1 MHRTPA
7 EIQADITRV
16 QGSLA
21 ALPDSA
27 IRMGLDE
34 DYLGQL
40 DALQEELAAAQAA
53 EEENQQ

>member
-1 MHRTPA
+1 MHRSIA

-16 QGSLA
+16 QASLDT
-21 ALPDSA
+21 LPDSA

-40 DALQEELAAAQAA
+40 DALKEELESATAA
-53 EEENQQ
+53 EEENTQ

>member
-7 EIQADITRV
+7 EIQAEIARV
-16 QGSLA
+16 QAALD

-40 DALQEELAAAQAA
+40 DALQEELAAAQTA

>member
-1 MHRTPA
+1 MHRSIA

-16 QGSLA
+16 QASLD

-40 DALQEELAAAQAA
+40 DALKEELESATAA
-53 EEENQQ
+53 EEENTQ

>member
-7 EIQADITRV
+7 EIQAEIARV
-16 QGSLA
+16 QA
-21 ALPDSA
+21 ALDALPGSA

>member
-1 MHRTPA
+1 MHRSIA

-16 QGSLA
+16 QASLD

-40 DALQEELAAAQAA
+40 DALEEELESATAA
-53 EEENQQ
+53 EEENTQ